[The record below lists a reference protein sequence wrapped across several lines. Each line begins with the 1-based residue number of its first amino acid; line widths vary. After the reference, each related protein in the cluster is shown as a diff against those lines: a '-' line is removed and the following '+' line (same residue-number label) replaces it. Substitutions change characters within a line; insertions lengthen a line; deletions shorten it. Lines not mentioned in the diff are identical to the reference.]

1 MHSSFTPHVV
11 HLLVETV
18 DDSGSSRFID
28 DTEVTTRACVEGSSK
43 LSERLTDDVDL
54 VSIQHG

>member
-1 MHSSFTPHVV
+1 MHPPFTTPAV

-18 DDSGSSRFID
+18 DDSSSSRLID
-28 DTEVTTRACVEGSSK
+28 DMVVIMRACVEGSSK
-43 LSERLTDDVDL
+43 LSEHLTGDVDL

>member
-1 MHSSFTPHVV
+1 MHSSFTPPVV

-54 VSIQHG
+54 VSI